1 MKNLREKVKP
11 NCNRRFEEDFRRQ
24 LICDKDESN
33 TVIASSNSIASIF
46 FFFFFFFLCFFCL
59 KMIVTTLVW
68 AGPGYSPRSNDGS
81 HSLNN
86 NLWENYTLILYNTPA
101 SSKFHRFNFRTYF
114 VVKKSSTTGHNGL
127 ILENCLKF
135 K

>member
-1 MKNLREKVKP
+1 
-11 NCNRRFEEDFRRQ
+11 
-24 LICDKDESN
+24 
-33 TVIASSNSIASIF
+33 
-46 FFFFFFFLCFFCL
+46 L

-86 NLWENYTLILYNTPA
+86 NLWENYTLILYNIPA

-114 VVKKSSTTGHNGL
+114 VVKKSSTTDHNWL
-127 ILENCLKF
+127 ILQNCLKF